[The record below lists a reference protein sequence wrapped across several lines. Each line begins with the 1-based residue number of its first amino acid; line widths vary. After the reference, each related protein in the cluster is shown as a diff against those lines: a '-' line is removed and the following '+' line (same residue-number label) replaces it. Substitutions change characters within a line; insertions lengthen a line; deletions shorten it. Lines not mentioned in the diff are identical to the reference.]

1 MTALNDGE
9 VFGELRR
16 IAKLLTLIATKDQ
29 TQKERIEVL
38 AGLDFQP
45 KEIADLIGA
54 RANTV
59 SVTMSRMKKKAR
71 K

>member
-9 VFGELRR
+9 VLNELRR

-45 KEIADLIGA
+45 KEIADLIGTT
-54 RANTV
+54 ANAV
-59 SVTMSRMKKKAR
+59 RVAMSRKRR
-71 K
+71 KTRE